1 MRAIWRTF
9 LLGTALLIDILV
21 FTGLILI
28 GYAVFDAFG
37 LPAALGYFGALCLLI
52 AGALVMRKESNEPH

>member
-1 MRAIWRTF
+1 M
-9 LLGTALLIDILV
+9 LIDILV